1 MLPIMLSAIAPGP
14 WMSVPL
20 LAWPALFLT
29 IIGLAL
35 HRASRDP
42 RIQKSDA
49 VLVDLCLGLVTVT
62 AGMFWLVT
70 FLQMAF

>member
-1 MLPIMLSAIAPGP
+1 VLPIMLSAIATGP

-20 LAWPALFLT
+20 LAWPALLLT

-35 HRASRDP
+35 HRTSREP
-42 RIQKSDA
+42 RTQKSAA

-62 AGMFWLVT
+62 AAMFWLVT
-70 FLQMAF
+70 FLQVAF

>member
-1 MLPIMLSAIAPGP
+1 MCA
-14 WMSVPL
+14 PL
-20 LAWPALFLT
+20 LAWPALLLT
-29 IIGLAL
+29 VIGLTL

-42 RIQKSDA
+42 RTQKSDA

-62 AGMFWLVT
+62 AVMFWLVT

>member
-1 MLPIMLSAIAPGP
+1 MLLAIATGS

-20 LAWPALFLT
+20 LAWPTLLLT

-42 RIQKSDA
+42 RTQKSDA
-49 VLVDLCLGLVTVT
+49 ILVDLCLGLVTVT
-62 AGMFWLVT
+62 AGMFWLVS
-70 FLQMAF
+70 FLQVAF